1 MTTTQFQLA
10 AIRAKN
16 APHLITRLWNVAD
29 STDSPE
35 PLWRIL
41 ATICPEHFDDP
52 RNANSIRFA
61 Y

>member
-1 MTTTQFQLA
+1 MTITQFSSS
-10 AIRAKN
+10 AIRAKGN
-16 APHLITRLWNVAD
+16 PRLVTRLWNVAD
-29 STDSPE
+29 CRCNPE

-52 RNANSIRFA
+52 LDANSIRFA